1 MAASEA
7 QALVARLRSALSIDL
22 AAETAEYWVTREPWH
37 PREEAL
43 PLLVGCDPRDW
54 PALLA
59 DTARAADAATLA
71 ALLQADLGSAASRTG
86 FDAMA
91 LRAWADGARIS
102 LPPALGMLLDF
113 IARTL
118 PAQVPV
124 VPAAAATAT
133 AEQVAVLGAALALVT
148 RFPERHRDAEGQ
160 IDAQVLADAIVAQAA
175 VWFAQGAPAMTRE
188 TMASLLAEYLYRDA
202 PARRSFTR

>member
-7 QALVARLRSALSIDL
+7 QALVARLRTALTADL

-59 DTARAADAATLA
+59 DAAQAADAATLA
-71 ALLQADLGSAASRTG
+71 AVLQADLEPAASHTG
-86 FDAMA
+86 IDAMG
-91 LRAWADGARIS
+91 LRAWADRALVS

-118 PAQVPV
+118 PVQVPLRPV
-124 VPAAAATAT
+124 ATASAT
-133 AEQVAVLGAALALVT
+133 DGQLAVLGAALALVT

-160 IDAQVLADAIVAQAA
+160 IDAQLLADAIVAQAA
-175 VWFAQGAPAMTRE
+175 VWFAQGTPAMTRE
-188 TMASLLAEYLYRDA
+188 AMTTLLDDYLYRDA
-202 PARRSFTR
+202 PARRSVTR